1 VSDTAV
7 KRGPGRPPR
16 EAIKSGLLE
25 EPYELAI
32 MPNVMGWL
40 ITVKLPR
47 VPVGAFRWVQ
57 DTPDLVHML
66 REFLPGCTLDIGYTS
81 ALDNGV
87 VILRL
92 TLSEYSARESLGA
105 REASYDSLADMIRD
119 HIARHS
125 GELSAIA
132 KKIRLYVGAE

>member
-1 VSDTAV
+1 MSDVAV
-7 KRGPGRPPR
+7 RRGRPPK

-32 MPNVMGWL
+32 MPSVMGWL
-40 ITVKLPR
+40 ITAKLPR

-57 DTPDLVHML
+57 DTPGLYHDI
-66 REFLPGCTLDIGYTS
+66 REFLPGSTLDIGYDS

-87 VILRL
+87 VILRI
-92 TLSEYSARESLGA
+92 TMSEFAAKESINRDATYDELSDLLRE
-105 REASYDSLADMIRD
+105 
-119 HIARHS
+119 HIAKHGS
-125 GELSAIA
+125 ELSAIA